1 MPCGDQSCGF
11 NHVIHCLFKRC
22 ETSRNSCLGTAVVL
36 TQKYVFLPPFRF
48 LFVTNKYLLSL
59 GVQYYLQLLATVD
72 LECKDG
78 KTSESTSQS
87 VLFFLYH
94 PSCFASRKQSYVTC
108 VTYLCSLI
116 LHESYH
122 YSKPNH
128 SVIWNLTLVHL
139 LGTNTAL
146 SHFTFTDLNVLICLN
161 VWLMDWC
168 VCPIMN
174 TLGLHITGLN
184 ERQLELCCSA
194 TPDIV

>member
-22 ETSRNSCLGTAVVL
+22 ETSRNSRLGTTVVL

-87 VLFFLYH
+87 FFVFFISPKLF
-94 PSCFASRKQSYVTC
+94 CQQEA
-108 VTYLCSLI
+108 
-116 LHESYH
+116 
-122 YSKPNH
+122 
-128 SVIWNLTLVHL
+128 
-139 LGTNTAL
+139 
-146 SHFTFTDLNVLICLN
+146 
-161 VWLMDWC
+161 
-168 VCPIMN
+168 
-174 TLGLHITGLN
+174 
-184 ERQLELCCSA
+184 ELCYVC
-194 TPDIV
+194 DIFMFVDFT

>member
-36 TQKYVFLPPFRF
+36 TQKYVFLSPFRL

-87 VLFFLYH
+87 FFFFLYH

-108 VTYLCSLI
+108 VTYLCLLI

-146 SHFTFTDLNVLICLN
+146 SHFTFYIHGSKCTDMFKCLTYG
-161 VWLMDWC
+161 LMCLSNHEHTGSPYHRPKWKTTG
-168 VCPIMN
+168 
-174 TLGLHITGLN
+174 TLLFCN
-184 ERQLELCCSA
+184 SW
-194 TPDIV
+194 